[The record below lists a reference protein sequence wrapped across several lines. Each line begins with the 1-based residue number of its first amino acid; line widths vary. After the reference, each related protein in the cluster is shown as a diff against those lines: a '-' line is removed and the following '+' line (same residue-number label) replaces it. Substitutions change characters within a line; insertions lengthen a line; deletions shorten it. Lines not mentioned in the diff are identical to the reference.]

1 MMNATERQLRKIAL
15 ILTVILAL
23 QFVWSGL
30 RLWQTSEPDL
40 IHPAESSLRVDD
52 MRYGR
57 DTEGDSAQALVN
69 RPLFW
74 QGRYPY
80 VPDQVAEIAAPVEA
94 RGSNAIN
101 QVKLRGVYPGGI
113 IISYEGKGRRVRL
126 GESVADWQ
134 FIELRPGAAVF
145 SSERTRE
152 RSIWSMRS
160 LLLNPVHSQQSMNLP
175 LVSKMCRPR
184 ATNKI

>member
-1 MMNATERQLRKIAL
+1 MMNASERQLRKIAL

-30 RLWQTSEPDL
+30 RLWQTSEPDP

-126 GESVADWQ
+126 GESVA
-134 FIELRPGAAVF
+134 PGAAVF
-145 SSERTRE
+145 SSGKDQRT
-152 RSIWSMRS
+152 
-160 LLLNPVHSQQSMNLP
+160 LNLEHAFSVA
-175 LVSKMCRPR
+175 KPR
-184 ATNKI
+184 AQPAVDEPAVGLKDVPAAGNK

>member
-30 RLWQTSEPDL
+30 RLWQTSEPDPM
-40 IHPAESSLRVDD
+40 HPAEASLRVDD

-57 DTEGDSAQALVN
+57 DTEGDS
-69 RPLFW
+69 P

-94 RGSNAIN
+94 RGSTAIN
-101 QVKLRGVYPGGI
+101 RVKLRGVYPGGI
-113 IISYEGKGRRVRL
+113 IISYEGKGRRVLL

-145 SSERTRE
+145 SSGKDQRT
-152 RSIWSMRS
+152 
-160 LLLNPVHSQQSMNLP
+160 LNLEHAFSVAKPGAQPAVDESAVELKDAP
-175 LVSKMCRPR
+175 
-184 ATNKI
+184 AAGNK